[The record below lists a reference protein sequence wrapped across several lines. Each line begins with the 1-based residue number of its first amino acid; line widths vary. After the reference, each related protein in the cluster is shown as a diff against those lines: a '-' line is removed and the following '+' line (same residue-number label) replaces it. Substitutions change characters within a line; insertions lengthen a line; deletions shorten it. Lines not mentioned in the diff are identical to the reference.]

1 MNISQIC
8 AITAAIGFVVLM
20 CFQFLLALGLP
31 LGKAAWGG
39 KYDRLPIGYR
49 IGSFAAITI
58 LLFASISVLE
68 LTGLVSVFHNP
79 GLVKNSVWIFTGFFA
94 LNTLGNLASKSKW
107 EKRIMTPISL
117 VLCLLCIVTVITT
130 P

>member
-8 AITAAIGFVVLM
+8 AVTATIGFVVLM
-20 CFQFLLALGLP
+20 CFQFLLVLGLP

-49 IGSFAAITI
+49 IGSFVAIAI

-79 GLVKNSVWIFTGFFA
+79 GLVKNIVWIFTGFFA
-94 LNTLGNLASKSKW
+94 LNTLANLASKSKW